1 MSEKTYDYPYFDL
14 SKPFTIDGVNVKVK
28 VQVRYDFAD
37 GDIVNGK
44 YSGINWNLLNADDE
58 TQPVK
63 LTIHQWKRI
72 DDLIGLLNTLY
83 YVTEV
88 VGHKANCLTI
98 FKQTIADEVK
108 TKTFGDLFDATTKN
122 PKYCDDLNKA
132 LTEVLQFC
140 NRNKSATFT
149 GRRDT
154 SDDGFTFGD
163 ICKDMLWPF
172 L

>member
-14 SKPFTIDGVNVKVK
+14 SKPFVIDGVNVKVK
-28 VQVRYDFAD
+28 VKVVYEFAD

-44 YSGINWNLLNADDE
+44 YSGISWGLINADDE

-72 DDLIGLLNTLY
+72 DGLIEVLTVLY
-83 YVTEV
+83 EVTEV
-88 VGHKANCLTI
+88 VGHKANYLTI
-98 FKQTIADEVK
+98 FRQTIADAVK
-108 TKTFGDLFDATTKN
+108 TKTFGDMYSVATKD
-122 PKYCDDLNKA
+122 PKYYEDFKKA
-132 LTEVLQFC
+132 LIEVLQFC
-140 NRNKSATFT
+140 KRNKSATFT

-154 SDDGFTFGD
+154 SDDGLTFGD
-163 ICKDMLWPF
+163 ICKDMIWPF

>member
-1 MSEKTYDYPYFDL
+1 MSEKLYDYPYFDL

-37 GDIVNGK
+37 DDIVNGK
-44 YSGINWNLLNADDE
+44 YSGINWSLLNADDE

-72 DDLIGLLNTLY
+72 DGLIDLLNTLY

-98 FKQTIADEVK
+98 FKQTIATEVK
-108 TKTFGDLFDATTKN
+108 SKTFGDLYDATTKN
-122 PKYCDDLNKA
+122 PKYYEDFKKA
-132 LTEVLQFC
+132 LIEVLQFC
-140 NRNKSATFT
+140 KRNKSATFT
-149 GRRDT
+149 GRTDT
-154 SDDGFTFGD
+154 SDDGLTFGD